1 MVAFF
6 ATLALV
12 VALALIPAGIAASH
26 SPGAYAASL
35 SADAS
40 QGHVHTW
47 EPADAAQHD
56 ATDHEHQTA
65 AILPGSGNTVCDA
78 CTIALHGEARLSVG
92 RNRDGPRRPP
102 REDVI

>member
-1 MVAFF
+1 MVALI

-26 SPGAYAASL
+26 GPGAYAASR

-65 AILPGSGNTVCDA
+65 AILPGTGNTVGDA
-78 CTIALHGEARLSVG
+78 CTVALHGFLSTAIETDREGRRAR
-92 RNRDGPRRPP
+92 R
-102 REDVI
+102 